1 MSSLTSNITFNPEYA
16 GARWLAIRN
25 AACVSLSSSTGEQI
39 NIQAGYYVVG
49 TGRYTWDDT
58 NIYVETTTGYWAV
71 INEQNPDFTGNGKET
86 KTSAQAQNLVNSLMQ
101 TNMRILENN
110 LFCARYSKYLSATE
124 KQNVAILQHN
134 LEVRNNAIMD
144 TDVFSAMEQASP
156 EGYDE
161 LQPYLD
167 QLCSENKVGVVVTTS
182 VLLIVSAIVVASLS
196 TAAYYA
202 FSYYAEQATKD
213 LKYSDELTKTLTE
226 KLTAEEYE
234 QLMTET
240 KGLVSKAAITS
251 KLSGSFS
258 WLKYIAYGAVAY
270 LIYKTVVVDYG
281 KNA

>member
-1 MSSLTSNITFNPEYA
+1 MSRLTSNITFLPEYA

-25 AACVSLSSSTGEQI
+25 AACVSITSNTGEQI

-71 INEQNPDFTGNGKET
+71 INEQNPDFVGNGKDT
-86 KTSAQAQNLVNSLMQ
+86 KTSAQAQNLVNNLLK

-110 LFCARYSKYLSATE
+110 LFCARFSQYLSATE

-134 LEVRNNAIMD
+134 LEVRNAAIMD
-144 TDVFSAMEQASP
+144 TDVFSALEQSSP
-156 EGYDE
+156 EGYSE

-167 QLCSENKVGVVVTTS
+167 QLCSQNKIGVVVTTT
-182 VLLIVSAIVVASLS
+182 VALIVTAIVVASLS

-213 LKYSDELTKTLTE
+213 LKYSDKLTKTLTE
-226 KLTAEEYE
+226 KLTEEEYE

-258 WLKYIAYGAVAY
+258 WLKYLAYGAAAY

>member
-71 INEQNPDFTGNGKET
+71 INEQNPDFVGNGKDT
-86 KTSAQAQNLVNSLMQ
+86 KTSAQAQNLVNNLLE

-110 LFCARYSKYLSATE
+110 LFCARFSKYLSATE

-134 LEVRNNAIMD
+134 LEVRNAAIMD
-144 TDVFSAMEQASP
+144 TDVFSALEQSSP
-156 EGYDE
+156 EGYSE
-161 LQPYLD
+161 LQSYLD
-167 QLCSENKVGVVVTTS
+167 QLCNENKVGVVVTTS

-226 KLTAEEYE
+226 KLTAEEYD

-258 WLKYIAYGAVAY
+258 WLKYLAYGAAAY
-270 LIYKTVVVDYG
+270 FIYKTVVVDYG
-281 KNA
+281 KKA

>member
-1 MSSLTSNITFNPEYA
+1 MSSLTSNITFLPEYA

-25 AACVSLSSSTGEQI
+25 AACVSITSSTGEQI

-71 INEQNPDFTGNGKET
+71 INEQNPDFVGNGKDS
-86 KTSAQAQNLVNSLMQ
+86 KTSAQAQNLVNSLLK

-110 LFCARYSKYLSATE
+110 LFCARFSQYLTATE

-134 LEVRNNAIMD
+134 LEVRNAAIMD
-144 TDVFSAMEQASP
+144 TDVFSALEQSSP
-156 EGYDE
+156 EGYSE

-167 QLCSENKVGVVVTTS
+167 QLCSQNKVGVVVTTT
-182 VLLIVSAIVVASLS
+182 VALIVTAIVVASLS

-226 KLTAEEYE
+226 KLTTEEYE

-258 WLKYIAYGAVAY
+258 WLKYLAYGAAAY

>member
-1 MSSLTSNITFNPEYA
+1 MSSLTSNITFNAEYA

-71 INEQNPDFTGNGKET
+71 INEQNPDFVGNGKDS
-86 KTSAQAQNLVNSLMQ
+86 KTSAQAQNLVNNLLK

-110 LFCARYSKYLSATE
+110 LFCARFSQYLSATE

-134 LEVRNNAIMD
+134 LEVRNDAIMD
-144 TDVFSAMEQASP
+144 TDVFSALEQSSP
-156 EGYDE
+156 EGYSE
-161 LQPYLD
+161 LQSYLD
-167 QLCSENKVGVVVTTS
+167 QLCNENKVGVVVTTS

-226 KLTAEEYE
+226 KLTAEEYD

-258 WLKYIAYGAVAY
+258 WLKYIAYGAAAY

>member
-1 MSSLTSNITFNPEYA
+1 MSSLTSNITFLPEYA

-25 AACVSLSSSTGEQI
+25 AACVSITTGTGQQI
-39 NIQAGYYVVG
+39 NIDPGYYVVG
-49 TGRYTWDDT
+49 TGRYTWDNIG

-71 INEQNPDFTGNGKET
+71 INETNPDFTGAGKET

-156 EGYDE
+156 EGYAE

-167 QLCSENKVGVVVTTS
+167 QLCNENRVGVVVTTT
-182 VLLIVSAIVVASLS
+182 VALIVTAIVVASLS

-202 FSYYAEQATKD
+202 FSYYAEQATQD
-213 LKYSDELTKTLTE
+213 LKYSDELTRKLTE
-226 KLTAEEYE
+226 KLTSEEYN

-251 KLSGSFS
+251 RLSGSFS
-258 WLKYIAYGAVAY
+258 WLKYLAYGAAAY
-270 LIYKTVVVDYG
+270 LIYKTVISYEG
-281 KNA
+281 N